1 MTKPTK
7 RRTHSEADGNG
18 KPEAAAHDNGNAAV
32 ANGVDLTPWIKASE
46 AMFNGMMT
54 LGQEMGEFA
63 TARLRENMEFTSTV
77 MRCGDPQE
85 AVRLEMDYARHATQQ
100 YLDEWVYGVGDRAEY
115 WQKLG
120 QEKHQQLK
128 ITSRPSVPVD
138 YGNY

>member
-7 RRTHSEADGNG
+7 QKSHNGNG
-18 KPEAAAHDNGNAAV
+18 NGATAAATETGTV
-32 ANGVDLTPWIKASE
+32 SGVDLTPWIKASE

-77 MRCGDPQE
+77 LRCGDPQE

-100 YLDEWVYGVGDRAEY
+100 YLDHASRLMQRATELSQNGWAPLEAATRDTLRRAE
-115 WQKLG
+115 Q
-120 QEKHQQLK
+120 H
-128 ITSRPSVPVD
+128 
-138 YGNY
+138 

>member
-7 RRTHSEADGNG
+7 QKSHSEGNG
-18 KPEAAAHDNGNAAV
+18 KEAAAAAAPGNGNTAV
-32 ANGVDLTPWIKASE
+32 NVDLTPWIKASE

-100 YLDEWVYGVGDRAEY
+100 YLNQASRLMQRATELSQNGWAPLEAATRDTLKRAE
-115 WQKLG
+115 Q
-120 QEKHQQLK
+120 
-128 ITSRPSVPVD
+128 P
-138 YGNY
+138 

>member
-7 RRTHSEADGNG
+7 QKSHGEGNG
-18 KPEAAAHDNGNAAV
+18 KEAAAAAAPGNGNTAV
-32 ANGVDLTPWIKASE
+32 NVDLTPWIKASE

-100 YLDEWVYGVGDRAEY
+100 YLNQASRLMQRATELSQNGWAPLEAATRDTLKRAE
-115 WQKLG
+115 Q
-120 QEKHQQLK
+120 
-128 ITSRPSVPVD
+128 P
-138 YGNY
+138 

>member
-7 RRTHSEADGNG
+7 QKSHNGNG
-18 KPEAAAHDNGNAAV
+18 NGATAAATENGTV
-32 ANGVDLTPWIKASE
+32 SGVDLTPWIKASE

-63 TARLRENMEFTSTV
+63 TARLRENMEFASTV

-100 YLDEWVYGVGDRAEY
+100 YLDHASRLMQRATELSQNGWAPLEAATRDTLRRAE
-115 WQKLG
+115 Q
-120 QEKHQQLK
+120 H
-128 ITSRPSVPVD
+128 
-138 YGNY
+138 

>member
-1 MTKPTK
+1 MTKPSK
-7 RRTHSEADGNG
+7 RSVHSEKNGNG
-18 KPEAAAHDNGNAAV
+18 KPEAVVHGHGTSSV

-46 AMFNGMMT
+46 AMFTGMMT

-100 YLDEWVYGVGDRAEY
+100 YLDQASRLMQRATELSQNGWAPLAAATRDTLKRAE
-115 WQKLG
+115 
-120 QEKHQQLK
+120 
-128 ITSRPSVPVD
+128 PS
-138 YGNY
+138 

>member
-7 RRTHSEADGNG
+7 QKSHNGNG
-18 KPEAAAHDNGNAAV
+18 NGATAAATETGTV
-32 ANGVDLTPWIKASE
+32 SGVDLTPWIKASE

-100 YLDEWVYGVGDRAEY
+100 YLDHASRLMQRATELSQNGWAPLEAATRDTLRRAE
-115 WQKLG
+115 Q
-120 QEKHQQLK
+120 H
-128 ITSRPSVPVD
+128 
-138 YGNY
+138 

>member
-7 RRTHSEADGNG
+7 QKSHNGNG
-18 KPEAAAHDNGNAAV
+18 NGATAAATETGTV
-32 ANGVDLTPWIKASE
+32 SGVDLTPWIKASE

-85 AVRLEMDYARHATQQ
+85 AVRLEMDYARNATQQ
-100 YLDEWVYGVGDRAEY
+100 YLDHASRLMQRATELSQNGWAPLEAATRDTLRRAE
-115 WQKLG
+115 Q
-120 QEKHQQLK
+120 H
-128 ITSRPSVPVD
+128 
-138 YGNY
+138 

>member
-7 RRTHSEADGNG
+7 QKSHNGNG
-18 KPEAAAHDNGNAAV
+18 NGATAAAAETGTV
-32 ANGVDLTPWIKASE
+32 SGVDLTPWIKASE

-100 YLDEWVYGVGDRAEY
+100 YLDHASRLMQRATELSQNGWAPLEAATRDTLRRAE
-115 WQKLG
+115 Q
-120 QEKHQQLK
+120 H
-128 ITSRPSVPVD
+128 
-138 YGNY
+138 

>member
-7 RRTHSEADGNG
+7 QKSHNGNG
-18 KPEAAAHDNGNAAV
+18 NGATATATETGTV
-32 ANGVDLTPWIKASE
+32 SGVDLTPWIKASE

-100 YLDEWVYGVGDRAEY
+100 YLDHASRLMQRATELSQNGWAPLEAATRDTLRRAE
-115 WQKLG
+115 Q
-120 QEKHQQLK
+120 H
-128 ITSRPSVPVD
+128 
-138 YGNY
+138 

>member
-7 RRTHSEADGNG
+7 RKIHSETNGNG
-18 KPEAAAHDNGNAAV
+18 AAESAATGNGIGAAANS
-32 ANGVDLTPWIKASE
+32 VDLTPWIKASE

-100 YLDEWVYGVGDRAEY
+100 YLNQASRLLQRATELSQSGWAPLEAATRDTLKRAE
-115 WQKLG
+115 Q
-120 QEKHQQLK
+120 
-128 ITSRPSVPVD
+128 P
-138 YGNY
+138 

>member
-7 RRTHSEADGNG
+7 RRIHSETNGNG
-18 KPEAAAHDNGNAAV
+18 APETASHDSGKGAAANS
-32 ANGVDLTPWIKASE
+32 VDLTPWIKASE

-85 AVRLEMDYARHATQQ
+85 AVRL
-100 YLDEWVYGVGDRAEY
+100 
-115 WQKLG
+115 K
-120 QEKHQQLK
+120 
-128 ITSRPSVPVD
+128 
-138 YGNY
+138 